1 MNRWQVTI
9 LIVTIVTA
17 AMLVAAV
24 QTFVIN
30 STAVM
35 ISTSI
40 GVMAVTT
47 MAAMM
52 AVLEVVA
59 TVQKN

>member
-1 MNRWQVTI
+1 
-9 LIVTIVTA
+9 
-17 AMLVAAV
+17 MLVAAV